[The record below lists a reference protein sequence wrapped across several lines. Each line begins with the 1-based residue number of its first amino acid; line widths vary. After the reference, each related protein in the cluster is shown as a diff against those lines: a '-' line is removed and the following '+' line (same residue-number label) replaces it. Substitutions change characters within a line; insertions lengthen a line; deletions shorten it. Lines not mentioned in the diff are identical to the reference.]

1 VPKGIGLAADLFTQT
16 LPRAGGDETSTR
28 RGGTLKR
35 IRFTPA
41 TVIASIALFVA
52 LAGTATAGTALITG
66 AQIKNGT
73 IGLADLSATAK
84 TSLRG
89 LRGPAGSA
97 GANGAAGPQ
106 GVAGPQGAQGP
117 QGERGQ
123 AGERGPQ
130 GLSGASI
137 VARVRSATPS
147 ITTGN
152 AGVEANWPLTGN
164 TWTQGANEL
173 DDFGYSETQID
184 STGTGNC
191 AATLTTWVDGKKLY
205 ENPIYAGAGETLR
218 DMPVT
223 YGRLFDPGSPT
234 PHELAITVRDN
245 SDSCNFTFK
254 DLKLNVVG
262 LK

>member
-1 VPKGIGLAADLFTQT
+1 MQ
-16 LPRAGGDETSTR
+16 
-28 RGGTLKR
+28 KR
-35 IRFTPA
+35 LTPA
-41 TVIASIALFVA
+41 MVVAMIALLVA
-52 LAGTATAGTALITG
+52 ASGTAGAATSGLISG

-73 IGLADLSATAK
+73 IGLVDLSASAK
-84 TSLRG
+84 KSQKGQRG
-89 LRGPAGSA
+89 LQGP
-97 GANGAAGPQ
+97 AGPQ
-106 GVAGPQGAQGP
+106 GGQGPQGTQGPQGAQGP

-184 STGTGNC
+184 STGTGIC
-191 AATLTTWVDGKKLY
+191 TATLTTWVDGEKLY
-205 ENPIYAGAGETLR
+205 ENPIRVGAGETLR

-234 PHELAITVRDN
+234 PHELTVTVRDN
-245 SDSCNFTFK
+245 SDACSFTFK
-254 DLKLNVVG
+254 DLKLNVLG
-262 LK
+262 LN